1 MHQHQNF
8 PAISRN
14 RSYQYVA
21 DTTNLKEEEKY
32 PSVDANTSDYAPDN
46 KASELAPFDII
57 CNKFGESPTCFSPI
71 TFAKDSV
78 TPLFDDK
85 NQSNLITPMLLC
97 SSTTKSQSSGDKLSI
112 TSSAFTHIMDN
123 LSYGS
128 NNHTIIV
135 PTDMME
141 SEGEDNE
148 MAETEDLEW
157 LETCSTEESQ
167 EHTGGTKPDKDDQD
181 GQDNKKQC
189 FAESF
194 STLITGEKN

>member
-1 MHQHQNF
+1 MYQHQNF
-8 PAISRN
+8 LAISQI

-46 KASELAPFDII
+46 KASELAPFDIV
-57 CNKFGESPTCFSPI
+57 CDKFGESPTCFSRI
-71 TFAKDSV
+71 TFAEDSV
-78 TPLFDDK
+78 TPLFNDK

-97 SSTTKSQSSGDKLSI
+97 SSTTKSQSNGDKLSI

-128 NNHTIIV
+128 KNHTTIV

-148 MAETEDLEW
+148 MAETEDLER
-157 LETCSTEESQ
+157 LETCATEESQ

-181 GQDNKKQC
+181 GQDN
-189 FAESF
+189 
-194 STLITGEKN
+194 